1 LDFQTLTKCIA
12 FHSYK
17 GGTGKTTLAANF
29 AALLA
34 KNGYRAFL
42 LDLDVYAPSLQSYF
56 DTEPKK
62 WINDFLYDNAE
73 LKEVVLDFTPVIDKI
88 VGRSTSDSAE
98 TKAKAKRG
106 QLWVGFCNAKKEE
119 IYKLEGGSPATGKQ
133 DTSKIHLLRRFILLR
148 ELLISEYHADFVI
161 IDTSPGIR
169 YWSINA
175 LAVADTLLL
184 TLKMGDLDIAGTR
197 KLAEEIYGS
206 FTKFGTKS
214 FLLWNRVAGYC
225 VPHNVQDDRML
236 YSTASPSTTA
246 TTTTTTTTGTSA
258 GTLPTAPRT
267 AANFNQPASK
277 SKSSLLME
285 KQQATETDMKN
296 YLTTETGMEVISAI
310 PCYCD
315 IQFSRKEFLTVLEH
329 PEHPFTKQFERLIQ
343 AVEAV

>member
-1 LDFQTLTKCIA
+1 MTKCIA

-34 KNGYRAFL
+34 KKGYRAFL

-56 DTEPKK
+56 NTDPKK

-73 LKEVVLDFTPVIDKI
+73 LKEVVLDFTPVIDRI
-88 VGRSTSDSAE
+88 GGSSTSNSVE
-98 TKAKAKRG
+98 TKTKAKRG

-148 ELLISEYHADFVI
+148 ELLISEYHADYVI

-214 FLLWNRVAGYC
+214 YLLWNRVAGYC
-225 VPHNVQDDRML
+225 IPHNVQDDRIL
-236 YSTASPSTTA
+236 YSTASPSTATA
-246 TTTTTTTTGTSA
+246 
-258 GTLPTAPRT
+258 TLPTGPGT
-267 AANFNQPASK
+267 PTNLDHPASK

-285 KQQATETDMKN
+285 RQQATETDMKN
-296 YLTTETGMEVISAI
+296 FLTNETGMEVISAI

>member
-1 LDFQTLTKCIA
+1 MTKCIA

-34 KNGYRAFL
+34 KKGYRAFL

-73 LKEVVLDFTPVIDKI
+73 LKEVVLDFTPVIDRI
-88 VGRSTSDSAE
+88 GGSSTSNNLE
-98 TKAKAKRG
+98 TKRKAKGG

-119 IYKLEGGSPATGKQ
+119 IYKLEGGSPATSKQ

-148 ELLISEYHADFVI
+148 ELLISEYHADYVI

-225 VPHNVQDDRML
+225 IPHNVQDERML
-236 YSTASPSTTA
+236 YPMTSPG
-246 TTTTTTTTGTSA
+246 TTTTSSD
-258 GTLPTAPRT
+258 
-267 AANFNQPASK
+267 SK

-285 KQQATETDMKN
+285 RQQATETDMKKF
-296 YLTTETGMEVISAI
+296 LTDETGMEVISAI

-329 PEHPFTKQFERLIQ
+329 PEHPFTKQFEGLIK
-343 AVEAV
+343 AVEAI

>member
-1 LDFQTLTKCIA
+1 MTKCIA

-34 KNGYRAFL
+34 KKGYRAFL

-56 DTEPKK
+56 DTDPKK

-73 LKEVVLDFTPVIDKI
+73 LKEVVLDFTPVIDRI
-88 VGRSTSDSAE
+88 AGSSTNNTAE
-98 TKAKAKRG
+98 TKAEAKRG

-119 IYKLEGGSPATGKQ
+119 IYKLEGGSPASGKQ

-148 ELLISEYHADFVI
+148 ELLISDYHADFII

-225 VPHNVQDDRML
+225 VPHNVHDDKML
-236 YSTASPSTTA
+236 YSTASPSA
-246 TTTTTTTTGTSA
+246 TTGLGTPQN
-258 GTLPTAPRT
+258 LDR
-267 AANFNQPASK
+267 PASR

-329 PEHPFTKQFERLIQ
+329 PEHPFTRQFERLIQ
-343 AVEAV
+343 AVEAI

>member
-1 LDFQTLTKCIA
+1 LTKCIA

-34 KNGYRAFL
+34 KKGYRAFL

-56 DTEPKK
+56 NTDPKK

-73 LKEVVLDFTPVIDKI
+73 LKEVVLDFTPVIDRI
-88 VGRSTSDSAE
+88 GGGSTSNSAE
-98 TKAKAKRG
+98 TKDKAKRG
-106 QLWVGFCNAKKEE
+106 QLWVAFCNAKKEE

-148 ELLISEYHADFVI
+148 ELLISEYHADYVI

-225 VPHNVQDDRML
+225 IPHNVHDDRML
-236 YSTASPSTTA
+236 YSTASPSTATA
-246 TTTTTTTTGTSA
+246 
-258 GTLPTAPRT
+258 TLPTGSGTP
-267 AANFNQPASK
+267 ANLDHPASK
-277 SKSSLLME
+277 SKSSLLVE
-285 KQQATETDMKN
+285 EQQATETDMKKF
-296 YLTTETGMEVISAI
+296 LTNETGMEVISAI

>member
-1 LDFQTLTKCIA
+1 MDFQTLTKCIA

-34 KNGYRAFL
+34 KKGYRAFL

-73 LKEVVLDFTPVIDKI
+73 LKEVVLDFTPLIDKI

-98 TKAKAKRG
+98 TKAKAKGG

-148 ELLISEYHADFVI
+148 ELLISEHHADFVI

-246 TTTTTTTTGTSA
+246 TTTTKPSTA
-258 GTLPTAPRT
+258 TLPTASGT
-267 AANFNQPASK
+267 AASLNQSASK